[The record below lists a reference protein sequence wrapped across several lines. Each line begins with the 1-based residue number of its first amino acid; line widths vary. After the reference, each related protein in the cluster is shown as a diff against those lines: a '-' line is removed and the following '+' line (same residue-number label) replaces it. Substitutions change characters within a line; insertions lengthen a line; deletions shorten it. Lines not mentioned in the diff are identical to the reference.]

1 MLHIGE
7 RITQLRKQHHL
18 SQEEL
23 AKRAQVSRTII
34 GNYERNTN
42 TPSIEV
48 LVKLARV
55 FNVTVDY
62 LIGEG
67 QLSSL
72 DKDTI
77 KRIEDIENLS
87 EENKNFVLKMIDMA
101 IQNFKTKQA
110 FGWTY
115 GFPERDPIAHQQGSL
130 IRAVVVEMIKPVVLV
145 KNVELVLDWFVVI
158 GGLIHFNECSFFRSN
173 IIFV

>member
-72 DKDTI
+72 NKDTI

-110 FGWTY
+110 FG
-115 GFPERDPIAHQQGSL
+115 
-130 IRAVVVEMIKPVVLV
+130 
-145 KNVELVLDWFVVI
+145 
-158 GGLIHFNECSFFRSN
+158 
-173 IIFV
+173 